1 MHFLIIDDHNLFAD
15 ALSLTLSARFNDL
28 EVTQTSEARQAL
40 EWLSQGQRFDLI
52 ILDLAM
58 PGIDGLGF
66 IESYTTLYQDTS
78 ILVCSGGDD
87 PKALQRL
94 QQLGI
99 TAYLSKSQP
108 ADEAEKAV
116 HAALTGQPYYPVH
129 LQEALEREQ
138 AASTIQPG
146 KPIPERQLAILRLI
160 RVGHSNQEIADLLHI
175 STNTVK
181 THIRLLY
188 DRLDARNRQEC
199 LLKAEQQQLL

>member
-99 TAYLSKSQP
+99 TAY
-108 ADEAEKAV
+108 
-116 HAALTGQPYYPVH
+116 
-129 LQEALEREQ
+129 
-138 AASTIQPG
+138 
-146 KPIPERQLAILRLI
+146 
-160 RVGHSNQEIADLLHI
+160 
-175 STNTVK
+175 
-181 THIRLLY
+181 
-188 DRLDARNRQEC
+188 
-199 LLKAEQQQLL
+199 